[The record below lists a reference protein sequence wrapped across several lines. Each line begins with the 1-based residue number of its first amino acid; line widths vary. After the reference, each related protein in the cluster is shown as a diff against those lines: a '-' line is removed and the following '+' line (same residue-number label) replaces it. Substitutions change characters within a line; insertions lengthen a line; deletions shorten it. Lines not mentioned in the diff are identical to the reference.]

1 MSVLNM
7 SVIKKIN
14 KLSQSEF
21 IKVFANIFENTS
33 WIAEDLYNQKPFDD
47 FKDLSSKMIT
57 IFDNTTQENQLKIL
71 NFHPDLANKT
81 KISLLTP
88 DSLKEQTSAGLDQCT
103 EEEFSEFKKLNDTYK
118 KFGFPFI
125 LAVKEKTKIEILN
138 NFRKRISSDPEIEF
152 DEAVKQVKQIASLR
166 LKELN
171 NKGL

>member
-1 MSVLNM
+1 MIN
-7 SVIKKIN
+7 KIN
-14 KLSQSEF
+14 KLSKSEF
-21 IKVFANIFENTS
+21 IKVFANIFENAI
-33 WIAEDLYNQKPFDD
+33 WIAEELYNQKPFDN
-47 FKDLSSKMIT
+47 FEELSSKILD
-57 IFDNTTQENQLKIL
+57 IFETTTRDKQLKIL
-71 NFHPDLANKT
+71 NAHPDLANKT

-138 NFRKRISSDPEIEF
+138 NFRKRIYSDPEIEF

>member
-1 MSVLNM
+1 MIN
-7 SVIKKIN
+7 KIN
-14 KLSQSEF
+14 KLSKSEF
-21 IKVFANIFENTS
+21 IKVFANIFENAR
-33 WIAEDLYNQKPFDD
+33 WIAEELYNQKPFDN
-47 FKDLSSKMIT
+47 FEELSSKILN
-57 IFDNTTQENQLKIL
+57 IFDTTTREKQLKIL
-71 NFHPDLANKT
+71 NAHPDLANKT

-88 DSLKEQTSAGLDQCT
+88 DSLNEQTDAGLDQCT
-103 EEEFSEFKKLNDTYK
+103 EEEFNEFKKLNNTYK

-125 LAVKEKTKIEILN
+125 LAVREKTKMEILN